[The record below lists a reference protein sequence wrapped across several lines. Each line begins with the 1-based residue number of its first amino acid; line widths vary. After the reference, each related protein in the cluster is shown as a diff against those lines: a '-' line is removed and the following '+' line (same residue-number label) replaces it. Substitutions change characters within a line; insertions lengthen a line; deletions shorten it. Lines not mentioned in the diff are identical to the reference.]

1 MKQLFGYITLLCA
14 FLFITVGYI
23 QADLVE
29 DLIVY
34 FTFENVSGK
43 RIVDDSGNGLD
54 ADIIANAKVVDGKYG
69 KAIFIEKEGAD
80 CVNVPA
86 SDELKITGE
95 ITMAAWIYQEAWNN
109 NSQWFDK
116 NCHNGGE
123 HSSYGIGAFEDG
135 ASFNMFLGS
144 GNSRP
149 TLNKPHNLDAK
160 TWHHVVGTYDGATMK
175 VYVDGEVAAEQ
186 DQKFEFK
193 GTNDQ
198 DLRIGCSKDRPQYT
212 FENGSIDEAAIWRR
226 ALSEDE
232 IKQIMNE
239 GFLAVS
245 PLDKTATT
253 WASIKRTIGTP

>member
-1 MKQLFGYITLLCA
+1 MKRLFSCAVLIALMLITAGYAT
-14 FLFITVGYI
+14 
-23 QADLVE
+23 ADLAEGLV
-29 DLIVY
+29 VF
-34 FTFENVSGK
+34 FTFDNVNGK
-43 RIVDDSGNGLD
+43 TIVDDSGNGLD
-54 ADIIANAKVVDGKYG
+54 ADIIANTEIVKGKYG
-69 KAIFIEKEGAD
+69 DAIRITKEGPD

-86 SDELKITGE
+86 ADELKIEGE
-95 ITMAAWIYQEAWNN
+95 ITMAAWINQDAWSN

-123 HSSYGIGAFEDG
+123 HTSYGIGVFGDG

-144 GNSRP
+144 DANRQ
-149 TLNKPHNLDAK
+149 TLNKPHALDAK
-160 TWHHVVGTYDGATMK
+160 TWHYVVGTYDGATMK
-175 VYVDGEVAAEQ
+175 VYVDGELAVEQ
-186 DQKFEFK
+186 AQKFNFT

-232 IKQIMNE
+232 INEAMN
-239 GFLAVS
+239 GGLLAVS

-253 WASIKRTIGTP
+253 WGSIKSRTFSY